1 MWLLRFLPMWEYIC
15 PKCRKTV
22 KANSHHCPHCG
33 ERFPQAIRIPPTML
47 KDVKKL
53 EYYVRRDVMPRIS
66 KFQRNCLARCFVKS
80 DDTPSHKQVNLKKT
94 KFLNDLHLKGRKVY
108 ICPKCKKQVPHKSHK
123 CMFCGEK
130 YLFAVRVPLK
140 LLKDVR
146 NGIATKELHDYVHIY
161 LFPQFN
167 GSEQQ
172 YLNQYFTIIRVQ
184 GNAKGETYSA
194 GTLGVTMGSAPASG
208 DVLVATILVRGGQT
222 VSSISETNVA
232 WSYVISKMATSG
244 SADCDT
250 EIWFGVV
257 SGTGGTGVT
266 ITFSATMTN
275 AIADICEYSG
285 VATSSYTDKTATNQG
300 GSTGPIDTGTTTT
313 TTQASEL
320 WIGALGE
327 THESDTMSSP
337 TNGFTLL
344 DGAYYG
350 DPNGHSACL
359 GYAEK
364 IVSSTGTADCSVTSS
379 GSLTTW
385 SGCIATFLAASGA
398 TNVNL
403 SDSGSGS
410 DSVSVQAAIS
420 EVDTCSGVENLAAVP
435 IFQDNFAAEGAA
447 GSLSSSLW
455 NVSIKDV
462 ALTQTPVYNGNSWSA
477 RASADGN
484 QSWLITR
491 FSQTYK
497 TLYARAYFYYEEY
510 PVYNTNAWWDLF
522 IEYYDTGSSTL
533 TFIADFGLAQNAS
546 GQYVWDLVYN
556 NNGWGHEEQS
566 AQQTNPSLNTWYCL
580 ELMGTADSSVG
591 EIRCWVN
598 GSELTDM
605 HLTGLNTT
613 ATTINQFALFD
624 TYYTTD
630 TTNCVVSTSYNGPI
644 GYAQNLVQASIP
656 VSDLGTGADSLSVS
670 GGSPAVNVSDS
681 SLGSDA
687 ISALQAQI
695 PVSDSGSGSDAL
707 ASINARVP
715 VADAGLG
722 ADTLSS
728 IIAQILAADSGL
740 GTDSLV
746 LGSPVNLSDSG
757 SGSDAL
763 VIQAQIVLTD
773 VGAGLDSAIV
783 KVSTTISDVGLGSDV
798 LTVSVPIS
806 LSDAGLGTDT
816 VNVVIVGALPTHAI
830 IIQAEKGAIKL
841 QTEKGTV
848 TLQSDSD

>member
-1 MWLLRFLPMWEYIC
+1 
-15 PKCRKTV
+15 
-22 KANSHHCPHCG
+22 
-33 ERFPQAIRIPPTML
+33 
-47 KDVKKL
+47 
-53 EYYVRRDVMPRIS
+53 
-66 KFQRNCLARCFVKS
+66 
-80 DDTPSHKQVNLKKT
+80 
-94 KFLNDLHLKGRKVY
+94 
-108 ICPKCKKQVPHKSHK
+108 
-123 CMFCGEK
+123 MFRQDH
-130 YLFAVRVPLK
+130 FR
-140 LLKDVR
+140 
-146 NGIATKELHDYVHIY
+146 
-161 LFPQFN
+161 
-167 GSEQQ
+167 
-172 YLNQYFTIIRVQ
+172 
-184 GNAKGETYSA
+184 
-194 GTLGVTMGSAPASG
+194 
-208 DVLVATILVRGGQT
+208 
-222 VSSISETNVA
+222 SSS
-232 WSYVISKMATSG
+232 
-244 SADCDT
+244 CD
-250 EIWFGVV
+250 
-257 SGTGGTGVT
+257 
-266 ITFSATMTN
+266 
-275 AIADICEYSG
+275 
-285 VATSSYTDKTATNQG
+285 
-300 GSTGPIDTGTTTT
+300 
-313 TTQASEL
+313 
-320 WIGALGE
+320 
-327 THESDTMSSP
+327 
-337 TNGFTLL
+337 
-344 DGAYYG
+344 
-350 DPNGHSACL
+350 
-359 GYAEK
+359 
-364 IVSSTGTADCSVTSS
+364 
-379 GSLTTW
+379 
-385 SGCIATFLAASGA
+385 
-398 TNVNL
+398 
-403 SDSGSGS
+403 
-410 DSVSVQAAIS
+410 
-420 EVDTCSGVENLAAVP
+420 VENLAAVP

-687 ISALQAQI
+687 ISALQGQI

-722 ADTLSS
+722 LDALSS
-728 IIAQILAADSGL
+728 INVQVPVADSGSGADSALVGSPVNVSDSGLGSDALASIVAQILAIDSGL
-740 GTDSLV
+740 GTDSLI
-746 LGSPVNLSDSG
+746 LGSPVNLSDLG
-757 SGSDAL
+757 LGNDL
-763 VIQAQIVLTD
+763 VSIQAQIFIND

-798 LTVSVPIS
+798 LTISVPIS
-806 LSDAGLGTDT
+806 LSDGGLGTDMI
-816 VNVVIVGALPTHAI
+816 NVVIVGALPTHAI
-830 IIQAEKGAIKL
+830 IIQTEKGTVKL

>member
-1 MWLLRFLPMWEYIC
+1 M
-15 PKCRKTV
+15 
-22 KANSHHCPHCG
+22 
-33 ERFPQAIRIPPTML
+33 
-47 KDVKKL
+47 
-53 EYYVRRDVMPRIS
+53 
-66 KFQRNCLARCFVKS
+66 
-80 DDTPSHKQVNLKKT
+80 
-94 KFLNDLHLKGRKVY
+94 
-108 ICPKCKKQVPHKSHK
+108 
-123 CMFCGEK
+123 
-130 YLFAVRVPLK
+130 
-140 LLKDVR
+140 
-146 NGIATKELHDYVHIY
+146 
-161 LFPQFN
+161 
-167 GSEQQ
+167 
-172 YLNQYFTIIRVQ
+172 
-184 GNAKGETYSA
+184 
-194 GTLGVTMGSAPASG
+194 
-208 DVLVATILVRGGQT
+208 
-222 VSSISETNVA
+222 
-232 WSYVISKMATSG
+232 
-244 SADCDT
+244 
-250 EIWFGVV
+250 
-257 SGTGGTGVT
+257 
-266 ITFSATMTN
+266 
-275 AIADICEYSG
+275 
-285 VATSSYTDKTATNQG
+285 
-300 GSTGPIDTGTTTT
+300 
-313 TTQASEL
+313 
-320 WIGALGE
+320 
-327 THESDTMSSP
+327 
-337 TNGFTLL
+337 
-344 DGAYYG
+344 
-350 DPNGHSACL
+350 
-359 GYAEK
+359 
-364 IVSSTGTADCSVTSS
+364 
-379 GSLTTW
+379 
-385 SGCIATFLAASGA
+385 
-398 TNVNL
+398 
-403 SDSGSGS
+403 
-410 DSVSVQAAIS
+410 
-420 EVDTCSGVENLAAVP
+420 DTCSGVENLAAVP

-580 ELMGTADSSVG
+580 ELMVTADSSVG

-613 ATTINQFALFD
+613 ATAINQFALFD

-630 TTNCVVSTSYNGPI
+630 ASNCVVSTSYNGPI

-670 GGSPAVNVSDS
+670 GSSPSVSVSDSGLGSDALSSVNVQVPLADSGSGADSAIIGSSVNVSDS
-681 SLGSDA
+681 GLGSDA
-687 ISALQAQI
+687 L
-695 PVSDSGSGSDAL
+695 L
-707 ASINARVP
+707 
-715 VADAGLG
+715 
-722 ADTLSS
+722 S

-740 GTDSLV
+740 GTESLV

-806 LSDAGLGTDT
+806 LSDAGLGTDM
-816 VNVVIVGALPTHAI
+816 VNVVIVAALPTHAI
-830 IIQAEKGAIKL
+830 II